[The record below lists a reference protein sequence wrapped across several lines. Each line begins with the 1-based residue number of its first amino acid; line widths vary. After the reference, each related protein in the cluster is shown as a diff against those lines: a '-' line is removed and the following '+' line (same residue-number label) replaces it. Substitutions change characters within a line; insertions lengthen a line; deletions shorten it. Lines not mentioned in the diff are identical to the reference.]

1 MYFCC
6 GVKCPALV
14 SGDNGAKC
22 RAHINDA
29 TKFVIPFK
37 LTHMTTIRTDF
48 VDGVKA
54 ILPIQLGV
62 IPFALIAGVS
72 AVSVGMTETQGIGM
86 SLIVFAGAA
95 QLVGIQLIGLNAP
108 LFIIWTSTFFINLRF
123 LMYSA
128 SLGTHLGKL
137 PLRWKFLLTY
147 LLTDQAYG
155 MSIVDFG
162 EHPDREHKHWF
173 YLGTAVTLWV
183 VWMIGTAVGVFV
195 GAMIP
200 DSWSLS
206 FAVPLTFMAL
216 VFETNKD
223 RAMVLAAVAAGIT
236 AVLANNFPYKT
247 GLILAAI
254 VGIAVGMFVENRF
267 RNRTRMNPD

>member
-1 MYFCC
+1 
-6 GVKCPALV
+6 
-14 SGDNGAKC
+14 
-22 RAHINDA
+22 
-29 TKFVIPFK
+29 
-37 LTHMTTIRTDF
+37 MTTIRSDF
-48 VDGVKA
+48 MDGVKA

-72 AVSVGMTETQGIGM
+72 AVSVGMTEIQGIGM

-95 QLVGIQLIGLNAP
+95 QLVGIQLVGLNAP

-147 LLTDQAYG
+147 MLTDQAYG
-155 MSIVDFG
+155 ISIVDFG
-162 EHPDREHKHWF
+162 EHPEREHKHWF
-173 YLGTAVTLWV
+173 YFGTAVTLWV
-183 VWMIGTAVGVFV
+183 VWMVGTAVGVFV

-200 DSWSLS
+200 ESWSLS

-216 VFETNKD
+216 VFATIKD
-223 RAMVLAAVAAGIT
+223 KAMVMAAVAAGIT
-236 AVLANNFPYKT
+236 AVLAHSFPYKT
-247 GLILAAI
+247 GLILAAV
-254 VGIAVGMFVENRF
+254 VGIAVGMLVEKKFANKTQL
-267 RNRTRMNPD
+267 NTDKKSA

>member
-1 MYFCC
+1 
-6 GVKCPALV
+6 
-14 SGDNGAKC
+14 
-22 RAHINDA
+22 
-29 TKFVIPFK
+29 
-37 LTHMTTIRTDF
+37 MTTVRSDF
-48 VDGVKA
+48 MDGVKA

-62 IPFALIAGVS
+62 VPFALIAGVS
-72 AVSVGMTETQGIGM
+72 AVSVGMTEAQGIGM

-137 PLRWKFLLTY
+137 PLRWQLLLTY

-162 EHPDREHKHWF
+162 EHPDRQHKHWF

-183 VWMIGTAVGVFV
+183 VWMAGTAVGVFV

-200 DSWSLS
+200 DSWSLN

-216 VFETNKD
+216 VFATIKD
-223 RAMVLAAVAAGIT
+223 RAMILAAVAAGIT
-236 AVLANNFPYKT
+236 AVLAYSFPYKT
-247 GLILAAI
+247 GLILAAV
-254 VGIAVGMFVENRF
+254 VGIAVGLVSENRLGK
-267 RNRTRMNPD
+267 RTRINAD

>member
-1 MYFCC
+1 
-6 GVKCPALV
+6 
-14 SGDNGAKC
+14 
-22 RAHINDA
+22 
-29 TKFVIPFK
+29 
-37 LTHMTTIRTDF
+37 MTTIRSDF

-72 AVSVGMTETQGIGM
+72 AVSVGMSEAQGIGM

-128 SLGTHLGKL
+128 SLGAQLGKL

-155 MSIVDFG
+155 ISIVEFG
-162 EHPDREHKHWF
+162 ENPERQHKHWF
-173 YLGTAVTLWV
+173 YFGTAITLWV
-183 VWMIGTAVGVFV
+183 VWMLCTTIGVFV
-195 GAMIP
+195 GALIP
-200 DSWSLS
+200 ESWSLN
-206 FAVPLTFMAL
+206 FAVPLTFLAL
-216 VFETNKD
+216 VLATIKD
-223 RAMVLAAVAAGIT
+223 RSMLLAAVAAGIT
-236 AVLANNFPYKT
+236 AVLANNLPYKT
-247 GLILAAI
+247 GLILAAL
-254 VGIAVGMFVENRF
+254 VGIAVGMLSENRMG
-267 RNRTRMNPD
+267 RQETG

>member
-1 MYFCC
+1 
-6 GVKCPALV
+6 
-14 SGDNGAKC
+14 
-22 RAHINDA
+22 
-29 TKFVIPFK
+29 
-37 LTHMTTIRTDF
+37 MTTIRTDF
-48 VDGVKA
+48 TDGVKA

-72 AVSVGMTETQGIGM
+72 AVSIGMTEVQGIGM

-95 QLVGIQLIGLNAP
+95 QLVGIQLVGLNAP

-137 PLRWKFLLTY
+137 PLRWKFVLTY

-173 YLGTAVTLWV
+173 YFGTAVTLWI
-183 VWMIGTAVGVFV
+183 VWMGCTIIGVFV
-195 GAMIP
+195 GALIP
-200 DSWSLS
+200 ESWSLN
-206 FAVPLTFMAL
+206 FAVPLTFLAL
-216 VFETNKD
+216 LFATIKD
-223 RAMVLAAVAAGIT
+223 KAMVIAAVVAGIT
-236 AVLANNFPYKT
+236 AVLAHSFPYKT
-247 GLILAAI
+247 GLILAAV
-254 VGIAVGMFVENRF
+254 VGIAVGLFSENRLQ
-267 RNRTRMNPD
+267 RHKAKG

>member
-1 MYFCC
+1 
-6 GVKCPALV
+6 
-14 SGDNGAKC
+14 
-22 RAHINDA
+22 
-29 TKFVIPFK
+29 
-37 LTHMTTIRTDF
+37 MTARHTDF
-48 VDGVKA
+48 TDGVKA

-72 AVSVGMTETQGIGM
+72 AVSVDMTAAQGIGM

-162 EHPDREHKHWF
+162 EHPEREHKHWF
-173 YLGTAVTLWV
+173 YFGTAVTLWI
-183 VWMIGTAVGVFV
+183 VWMTCTIIGVFV
-195 GAMIP
+195 GALIP
-200 DSWSLS
+200 ESWALN
-206 FAVPLTFMAL
+206 FAVPLTFLAL
-216 VFETNKD
+216 LFATIKD
-223 RAMVLAAVAAGIT
+223 KAMVMAAVAAGIT
-236 AVLANNFPYKT
+236 AVVAHSFPYKT
-247 GLILAAI
+247 GLILAAV
-254 VGIAVGMFVENRF
+254 VGIAVGMLVENGAKKQKAKG
-267 RNRTRMNPD
+267 